1 MTAITIEKAIVHRA
15 LSALEYHTQQTRL
28 IHNTELVI
36 EELRA
41 ALSAPATAPAIQYPP
56 LPIVAALLH
65 SDGYWTSVAGGPLRP
80 KPDNFSNKEVFT
92 ADQMRAYVDAD
103 RAQRVPSSADDL
115 RALGWTVAV
124 HNDYRLNGVAHT
136 FWLLT
141 KDGRCIKGEGLSDAD
156 ALKEIRTM
164 LSAAPQAQPEQ
175 HPFPHEGMDKVAL
188 DRYKVAKSIST
199 IWPYSVAAGDGN
211 QELFHGSE
219 STCKHVARKLAG
231 AFLDGAFYAHAQRQ
245 KELEASTCYMTNDAT
260 REECIRQAIEQDR
273 ALREQAQP
281 SKQVLENIDELMSQA
296 QVMASAWSL
305 VGSRFDN
312 GSAMQDFEEAKQE
325 LRDMLSAAQQAQPA
339 TAPAHT
345 EAEASKT

>member
-1 MTAITIEKAIVHRA
+1 MTTITIERA
-15 LSALEYHTQQTRL
+15 LLEQALTALTYKGTMGPTRRQRRMAA
-28 IHNTELVI
+28 VDA
-36 EELRA
+36 LRA
-41 ALSAPATAPAIQYPP
+41 ALAAPATAPAIQYPP

-103 RAQRVPSSADDL
+103 RAQRAPSSADDL

-164 LSAAPQAQPEQ
+164 LSAAPQAQP
-175 HPFPHEGMDKVAL
+175 
-188 DRYKVAKSIST
+188 
-199 IWPYSVAAGDGN
+199 
-211 QELFHGSE
+211 
-219 STCKHVARKLAG
+219 
-231 AFLDGAFYAHAQRQ
+231 
-245 KELEASTCYMTNDAT
+245 
-260 REECIRQAIEQDR
+260 
-273 ALREQAQP
+273 
-281 SKQVLENIDELMSQA
+281 
-296 QVMASAWSL
+296 
-305 VGSRFDN
+305 
-312 GSAMQDFEEAKQE
+312 
-325 LRDMLSAAQQAQPA
+325 A

>member
-1 MTAITIEKAIVHRA
+1 MTTITVERA
-15 LSALEYHTQQTRL
+15 LLEQALAALECAYSENYDGAK
-28 IHNTELVI
+28 IHGAKVAI
-36 EELRA
+36 RA

-103 RAQRVPSSADDL
+103 RAQRAPSSADDL

-164 LSAAPQAQPEQ
+164 LSAAPQAQP
-175 HPFPHEGMDKVAL
+175 
-188 DRYKVAKSIST
+188 
-199 IWPYSVAAGDGN
+199 
-211 QELFHGSE
+211 
-219 STCKHVARKLAG
+219 
-231 AFLDGAFYAHAQRQ
+231 
-245 KELEASTCYMTNDAT
+245 
-260 REECIRQAIEQDR
+260 
-273 ALREQAQP
+273 
-281 SKQVLENIDELMSQA
+281 
-296 QVMASAWSL
+296 
-305 VGSRFDN
+305 
-312 GSAMQDFEEAKQE
+312 
-325 LRDMLSAAQQAQPA
+325 A
-339 TAPAHT
+339 TAPEPSWQDAPT
-345 EAEASKT
+345 VPGLWVSDFSWMAQKLGRETVEFYAKNRSIPSRRWYGPIPEDKQ